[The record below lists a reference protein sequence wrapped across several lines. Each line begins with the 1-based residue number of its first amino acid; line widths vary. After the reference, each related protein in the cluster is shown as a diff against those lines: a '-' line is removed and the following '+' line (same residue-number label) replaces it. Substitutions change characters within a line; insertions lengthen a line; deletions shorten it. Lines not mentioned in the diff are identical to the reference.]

1 MLFLDLNLP
10 PRRGHALFGIKY
22 FYIFLHYFYS
32 CDFNVSMC
40 FNILYVNLCQF
51 MYVIFLGVSCALLQ
65 RLQGTIPAGAT
76 AGVLQVLFR
85 NLRPRR
91 SSTESWCTSLIWPD
105 RCYCFSGTVA
115 LSPKVR
121 NSANFAVSNTQCC
134 SCYVFTGSSSSKRK
148 PTLIG
153 LVIPRSSQSGPDEI
167 NVATPFAQLPQPLQ
181 PQLGKF
187 TCSLW
192 IWFFYIS
199 SLIIQYYILNTDTFA
214 SIT

>member
-1 MLFLDLNLP
+1 LFLLDLNLP
-10 PRRGHALFGIKY
+10 PWRGHALFGIKY
-22 FYIFLHYFYS
+22 FYTTFTLAISMFQ
-32 CDFNVSMC
+32 CVSIYWMS
-40 FNILYVNLCQF
+40 IYVC
-51 MYVIFLGVSCALLQ
+51 YPGVSCALLQ

-76 AGVLQVLFR
+76 GGVLQVLFR

-148 PTLIG
+148 PALIG

-181 PQLGKF
+181 PQLRKF

-192 IWFFYIS
+192 VWFFYIS
-199 SLIIQYYILNTDTFA
+199 SLIIQYYSIQILLLLIFE
-214 SIT
+214 